1 MAAYE
6 PTMSY
11 RLIYI
16 FTIHD
21 AQHEGYWK
29 IGKTS
34 FDSVNSYK
42 QLSPNCAELNCAAH
56 DRINQYT
63 KTAMVEYDLQ
73 YTELARRTVTF
84 SDGTTDTEL
93 FDDDD
98 VHNVLYNSGF
108 SARKFSNSNQDS
120 EWFEVPLSV
129 AIRAI
134 QAVKE
139 GRTALTAAEKS
150 DGQTSFL
157 PQTAPA
163 VPKKKSITLREEQV
177 DCVNRTLTIFRKQ
190 NSMLWNCK
198 MRFGKTVTAYALIKK
213 AGYQKVI
220 VVTHRPV
227 VEDGWRNDFDLI
239 FGEGD
244 NRAFLK
250 KERFD
255 TDSSV
260 YDAAMDARNDA
271 NLMTHKNS
279 GKAFVYFA
287 SMQDLR
293 GSKRADGKF
302 DKNNAVFDMDWDL
315 VIYDEAHEGT
325 QTERGKKVQ
334 ALLQTEKNGKI
345 PKVLQLSGTPY
356 NILEEYQD
364 CNSYTWDY
372 VMEQRRKREW
382 DTLHPGNHNPYA
394 DLPELRILTFDLGKN
409 LPTAYRYE
417 TMETAFNF
425 TEFFRV
431 WTGDPTR
438 DFRPLPAGARIGDFV
453 HEADVRSFL
462 NLISSDDPESN
473 YPYSTPEYREMF
485 RHTLWMVP
493 GVKEAQALSKLLRE
507 HPVFGTYRVANV
519 AGEGDA
525 ELPYD
530 NALTLVKQ
538 VIKKN
543 RYTIT
548 ISCGKLTTGVTV
560 PEWTAV
566 MMLTGSAST
575 AASGYMQTIF
585 RVQSAGVLDGKQKER
600 CYVFDFA
607 PDRALNV
614 ISEVNRI
621 TKRGRT
627 NEEQNRIALGE
638 FLNFCPV
645 IAVDGTRMV
654 EYNVPKMMRQIKRL
668 TVDKAIKSGFDDESV
683 YKQDT
688 GIAMDEDD
696 VQLFHTLSDKL
707 SEQKAAK
714 KETKVSINNQG
725 LTKEEYDK
733 ANKISNKPKRERTK
747 EDDDLLKKLQEQK
760 KEREK
765 VIRLLRN
772 VSIRLPLLIYGA
784 KVDLTESIK
793 MADFITLVDDESWQE
808 FMPKTVD
815 KPLFRKLLKY
825 YDEDVVIGAGLRIR
839 RMAKAADELPP
850 TKRAQRIA
858 EIFSHFRNPDKETVL
873 TPWRVVNLHLSNMVG
888 GYCFLNEKFDAQD
901 VLDEP
906 RLVDQGDV
914 TEDIFLNP
922 DARILEMNS
931 KSGLYPLY
939 MAYSLYAMKLSGEED
954 KLPLEQT
961 QALWR
966 EIVEQQIFVLCKTKM
981 ARSITR
987 RTLVG
992 YQDEWTVNTTYIPHL
1007 LERMEK
1013 DPQRLAKKLQR
1024 TDTWGKEGEP
1034 MKFDAIVGNP
1044 PYQEMDGGGK
1054 GYSAKPVYN
1063 YFVDEAK
1070 AVEPHY
1076 ISMITP
1082 SRWFSGGKGLDS
1094 FRAEMLQDKHLRK
1107 IVDYADN
1114 EALFS
1119 NVSIVGG
1126 VNYFLWDSSYNGDC
1140 EVTSIRGENSVTL
1153 NRDLSE
1159 YDIFIRNNNALQL
1172 IRRMEASTDR
1182 KMDAVVYPRNV
1193 FGISSDLRGQ
1203 DSKDSE
1209 HQLALF
1215 SSQKSNSMAMS
1226 YVSGDEVQ
1234 KQHELIGKY
1243 KVIMGKV
1250 VPRGGEVGVDP
1261 SVGYRVTSTLQ
1272 VLSPG
1277 SVFTDSYLLLA
1288 TFDHREEAIH
1298 FAEYMC
1304 LKFPRFLLH
1313 ETYSSMNIS
1322 KQNFRFVPFLDYSKE
1337 WTDNELF
1344 KRYGCSDEEI
1354 SMIESI
1360 IRPMEYVFHE

>member
-16 FTIHD
+16 FAIHD
-21 AQHEGYWK
+21 KDHEGYLK
-29 IGKTS
+29 IGDTT
-34 FDSVNSYK
+34 FDSTKSYK
-42 QLSPNCAELNCAAH
+42 QLPPNCEELNQAAR
-56 DRINQYT
+56 DRIDDYT
-63 KTAMVEYDLQ
+63 KTAMVAYDLQ
-73 YTELARRTVTF
+73 YTELARKVVTF
-84 SDGTTDTEL
+84 SDGEVETSL
-93 FDDDD
+93 FRDKR
-98 VHNVLYNSGF
+98 VHDVLYRSGYTSKNFWF
-108 SARKFSNSNQDS
+108 SDRTS

-150 DGQTSFL
+150 EGQTSFL
-157 PQTAPA
+157 PQTVPA
-163 VPKKKSITLREEQV
+163 APKKRAITLRDEQV

-250 KERFD
+250 KDRFD

-271 NLMTHKNS
+271 NLTAYQNS

-293 GSKRADGKF
+293 GSQRADGKF

-325 QTERGKKVQ
+325 QTQRGQKVQ
-334 ALLQTEKNGKI
+334 SLLEAEKNGKA

-356 NILEEYQD
+356 NLMQKYE
-364 CNSYTWDY
+364 NNVYTWDY
-372 VMEQRRKREW
+372 VMEQKRKREW
-382 DTLHPGNHNPYA
+382 DTLHPGDHNPYA
-394 DLPELRILTFDLGKN
+394 DLPELRILTFDLGKS
-409 LPTAYRYE
+409 LPTSYRYE
-417 TMETAFNF
+417 TLEMAFNF

-431 WTGDPTR
+431 WTGDPAR
-438 DFRPLPAGARIGDFV
+438 DFRPLPAGAQVGDFV

-462 NLISSDDPESN
+462 DLISSENPESN

-493 GVKEAQALSKLLRE
+493 GVKEASALSRLLKD
-507 HPVFGTYRVANV
+507 HPVFGAYKVANV
-519 AGEGDA
+519 AGDGDA
-525 ELPYD
+525 EMPYD

-538 VIKKN
+538 VIKAN

-627 NEEQNRIALGE
+627 NEEQNRAALGE

-645 IAVDGTRMV
+645 IAVDGTQMTAYSVSR
-654 EYNVPKMMRQIKRL
+654 MMRQIKRL
-668 TVDKAIKSGFDDESV
+668 TVDRAIKSGFDDESV

-688 GIAMDEDD
+688 GIVMDEDD

-707 SEQKAAK
+707 SEQKAAQ
-714 KETKVSINNQG
+714 KETKVHINHQG
-725 LTKEEYDK
+725 LTGEEYEK
-733 ANKISNKPKRERTK
+733 ADKISNKPKRERTK

-793 MADFITLVDDESWQE
+793 MADFITLVDEESWQE

-825 YDEDVVIGAGLRIR
+825 YDEDVVSGAGLRIR

-850 TKRAQRIA
+850 TERVKRIA

-888 GYCFLNEKFDAQD
+888 GYCFLNEQFDSQE
-901 VLDEP
+901 VLEEP
-906 RLVDQGDV
+906 RLVDQGQV

-922 DARILEMNS
+922 EARILEMNS

-939 MAYSLYAMKLSGEED
+939 MAYSLYAMRLPGPED

-961 QALWR
+961 QALWQ
-966 EIVEQQIFVLCKTKM
+966 ETVEQQIFVLCKTRM
-981 ARSITR
+981 AESITR

-992 YQDEWTVNTTYIPHL
+992 YQDWTVNTTHIPHL
-1007 LERMEK
+1007 LERMGK
-1013 DPQRLAKKLQR
+1013 DPQRLAKKLEKPE
-1024 TDTWGKEGEP
+1024 TWRKNGEP
-1034 MKFDAIVGNP
+1034 MTFDAIVGNP
-1044 PYQEMDGGGK
+1044 PYQIADGGNNA
-1054 GYSAKPVYN
+1054 SAMPVYQR
-1063 YFVDEAK
+1063 FVELATTI
-1070 AVEPHY
+1070 EPHY
-1076 ISMITP
+1076 ASMIMP
-1082 SRWFSGGKGLDS
+1082 SRWYSGGRGLDD
-1094 FRAEMLQDKHLRK
+1094 FRANIMNDTRMRVLY
-1107 IVDYADN
+1107 DYASSDYC
-1114 EALFS
+1114 FPGVDIS
-1119 NVSIVGG
+1119 GG
-1126 VNYFLWDSSYNGDC
+1126 ICYFLWDKDYDGPCTVTNAESQIAHSVKRYLNEFPILVRSNAAISIIDKVARRKEQTLDTFVSSQKPFGLRTFARPDENGDL
-1140 EVTSIRGENSVTL
+1140 TL
-1153 NRDLSE
+1153 RWNGG
-1159 YDIFIRNNNALQL
+1159 
-1172 IRRMEASTDR
+1172 
-1182 KMDAVVYPRNV
+1182 KGP
-1193 FGISSDLRGQ
+1193 ISSDKVTG
-1203 DSKDSE
+1203 
-1209 HQLALF
+1209 
-1215 SSQKSNSMAMS
+1215 
-1226 YVSGDEVQ
+1226 GT
-1234 KQHELIGKY
+1234 ELIDKW
-1243 KVIMGKV
+1243 KVIVSRVLYEHGGKADKNGQSRILSILEMLGPKEVCSETYIV
-1250 VPRGGEVGVDP
+1250 VNSYDTEAEAAGL
-1261 SVGYRVTSTLQ
+1261 Y
-1272 VLSPG
+1272 
-1277 SVFTDSYLLLA
+1277 SYLKTKFARFLIMQA
-1288 TFDHREEAIH
+1288 TSSIMITRGCFMFVPVQN
-1298 FAEYMC
+1298 FAE
-1304 LKFPRFLLH
+1304 
-1313 ETYSSMNIS
+1313 
-1322 KQNFRFVPFLDYSKE
+1322 E
-1337 WTDNELF
+1337 WTDEKLYKKYELTE
-1344 KRYGCSDEEI
+1344 DEI
-1354 SMIESI
+1354 AFIEST
-1360 IRPMEYVFHE
+1360 IRVME

>member
-16 FTIHD
+16 FAIHD
-21 AQHEGYWK
+21 KDHEGYLK
-29 IGKTS
+29 IGDTT
-34 FDSVNSYK
+34 FDSTKSYK
-42 QLSPNCAELNCAAH
+42 QLPPNCEELNQAAR
-56 DRINQYT
+56 DRIDDYT
-63 KTAMVEYDLQ
+63 KTAMVAYDLQ
-73 YTELARRTVTF
+73 YTELARKVVTF
-84 SDGTTDTEL
+84 SDGEVETSL
-93 FDDDD
+93 FRDKR
-98 VHNVLYNSGF
+98 VHDVLYRSGYTSKNFWF
-108 SARKFSNSNQDS
+108 SDRTS

-150 DGQTSFL
+150 EGQTSFL
-157 PQTAPA
+157 PQTVPA
-163 VPKKKSITLREEQV
+163 APKKRAITLRDEQV

-250 KERFD
+250 KDRFD

-271 NLMTHKNS
+271 NLTAYQNS

-293 GSKRADGKF
+293 GSQRADGKF

-325 QTERGKKVQ
+325 QTQRGQKVQ
-334 ALLQTEKNGKI
+334 SLLEAEKNGKA

-356 NILEEYQD
+356 NLMQKYE
-364 CNSYTWDY
+364 NNVYTWDY
-372 VMEQRRKREW
+372 VMEQKRKREW
-382 DTLHPGNHNPYA
+382 DTLHPGDHNPYA
-394 DLPELRILTFDLGKN
+394 DLPELRILTFDLGKS
-409 LPTAYRYE
+409 LPTSYRYE
-417 TMETAFNF
+417 TLEMAFNF

-431 WTGDPTR
+431 WTGDPAR
-438 DFRPLPAGARIGDFV
+438 DFRPLPAGAQVGDFV

-462 NLISSDDPESN
+462 DLISSENPESN

-493 GVKEAQALSKLLRE
+493 GVKEASALSKLLKE
-507 HPVFGTYRVANV
+507 HPVFGAYKVANV
-519 AGEGDA
+519 AGDGDA
-525 ELPYD
+525 EMPYD

-538 VIKKN
+538 VIKAN
-543 RYTIT
+543 RYTIA

-575 AASGYMQTIF
+575 AAPGYMQTIF

-614 ISEVNRI
+614 LSEVNRV
-621 TKRGRT
+621 TKRGKT
-627 NEEQNRIALGE
+627 NEEEYRKALGE

-645 IAVDGTRMV
+645 IAVDGTQMT
-654 EYNVPKMMRQIKRL
+654 EYSVPKMMRQIKRL

-688 GIAMDEDD
+688 GMVMDEED
-696 VQLFHTLSDKL
+696 VELFHTLSDKL

-714 KETKVSINNQG
+714 KETKIHINNQG
-725 LTKEEYDK
+725 LTNEEYEEASK
-733 ANKISNKPKRERTK
+733 LSNKPKRERSK
-747 EDDDLLKKLQEQK
+747 EDEELLKKLQDQR
-760 KEREK
+760 KERDK

-784 KVDLTESIK
+784 KVDLTEEIH
-793 MADFITLVDDESWQE
+793 MADFIDLVDPESWQE
-808 FMPKTVD
+808 FMPKGVSTA
-815 KPLFRKLLKY
+815 LFRKLLKY
-825 YDEDVVIGAGLRIR
+825 YDEDVVSGAGLRIR

-850 TKRAQRIA
+850 TERVKRIA

-873 TPWRVVNLHLSNMVG
+873 TPWRVVNLHLSSMVG
-888 GYCFLNEKFDAQD
+888 GYCFLNEQFDSQE
-901 VLDEP
+901 VLEEP
-906 RLVDQGDV
+906 RLVDQGQV

-922 DARILEMNS
+922 EARILEMNS

-939 MAYSLYAMKLSGEED
+939 MAYSLYAMKLPGPED

-961 QALWR
+961 QALWQ
-966 EIVEQQIFVLCKTKM
+966 ETVEQQIFVLCKTRM
-981 ARSITR
+981 AESITR

-992 YQDEWTVNTTYIPHL
+992 YQEWTVNTVHIARL
-1007 LERMEK
+1007 LDRMEK

-1024 TDTWGKEGEP
+1024 TDTWGKEGQP

-1063 YFVDEAK
+1063 YFVGEAK
-1070 AVEPHY
+1070 AIEPHY

-1082 SRWFSGGKGLDS
+1082 SRWFSGGKGLDD

-1140 EVTSIRGENSVTL
+1140 EVTSIRGENAVTL

-1172 IRRMEASTDR
+1172 IRRMEASNDR
-1182 KMDAVVYPRNV
+1182 KMDDVVYPRNV

-1203 DSKDSE
+1203 DNKDE
-1209 HQLALF
+1209 KHQLALF

-1226 YVSGDEVQ
+1226 YISGDEVQ

-1288 TFDHREEAIH
+1288 AFDSKAEAIH

-1304 LKFPRFLLH
+1304 LRFPRFLLH

-1337 WTDNELF
+1337 WTDKELF
-1344 KRYGCSDEEI
+1344 KRYGCNEEEI

>member
-16 FTIHD
+16 FAIHD
-21 AQHEGYWK
+21 KDHEGYLK
-29 IGKTS
+29 IGDTT
-34 FDSVNSYK
+34 FDSTKSYK
-42 QLSPNCAELNCAAH
+42 QLPPNCEELNQAAR
-56 DRINQYT
+56 DRIDDYT
-63 KTAMVEYDLQ
+63 KTAMVAYDLQ
-73 YTELARRTVTF
+73 YTELARKVVTF
-84 SDGTTDTEL
+84 SDGEVETSL
-93 FDDDD
+93 FRDKR
-98 VHNVLYNSGF
+98 VHEVLYRSGYTSKNFWF
-108 SARKFSNSNQDS
+108 SDRTS

-150 DGQTSFL
+150 EGQTSFL
-157 PQTAPA
+157 PQTVPA
-163 VPKKKSITLREEQV
+163 APKKRAITLRDEQV

-213 AGYQKVI
+213 ANYQKVI

-250 KERFD
+250 KDRFD

-271 NLMTHKNS
+271 NLTAYQNS

-293 GSKRADGKF
+293 GSQRADGKF

-325 QTERGKKVQ
+325 QTQRGQKVQ
-334 ALLQTEKNGKI
+334 SLLEAEKNGKA

-356 NILEEYQD
+356 NLMQKYE
-364 CNSYTWDY
+364 NNVYTWDY
-372 VMEQRRKREW
+372 VMEQKRKREW
-382 DTLHPGNHNPYA
+382 DTLHPGDHNPYA
-394 DLPELRILTFDLGKN
+394 DLPELRILTFDLGKS
-409 LPTAYRYE
+409 LPTSYRYE
-417 TMETAFNF
+417 TLEMAFNF

-431 WTGDPTR
+431 WTGDPAR
-438 DFRPLPAGARIGDFV
+438 DFRPLPAGAQVGDFV

-462 NLISSDDPESN
+462 DLISSENPESN

-493 GVKEAQALSKLLRE
+493 GVKEASALSKLLKE
-507 HPVFGTYRVANV
+507 HPVFGAYKVANV
-519 AGEGDA
+519 AGDGDA
-525 ELPYD
+525 EMPYD

-538 VIKKN
+538 VIKAN

-575 AASGYMQTIF
+575 AAPGYMQTIF

-614 ISEVNRI
+614 LSEVNRV
-621 TKRGRT
+621 TKRGKT
-627 NEEQNRIALGE
+627 NEEEYRKALGE

-645 IAVDGTRMV
+645 IAVDGTQMT
-654 EYNVPKMMRQIKRL
+654 EYSVPKMMRQIKRL

-688 GIAMDEDD
+688 GMVMDEED

-714 KETKVSINNQG
+714 KETKVHINHQG
-725 LTKEEYDK
+725 LTGEEYEK
-733 ANKISNKPKRERTK
+733 ADKISNKPKRERTK

-793 MADFITLVDDESWQE
+793 MADFITLVDEESWQE

-825 YDEDVVIGAGLRIR
+825 YDEDVVSGAGLRIR

-850 TKRAQRIA
+850 TERVKRIA

-888 GYCFLNEKFDAQD
+888 GYCFLNEQFDSQE
-901 VLDEP
+901 VLEEP
-906 RLVDQGDV
+906 RLVDQGQV

-922 DARILEMNS
+922 EARILEMNS

-939 MAYSLYAMKLSGEED
+939 MAYSLYAMKLPGPED

-961 QALWR
+961 QALWQ
-966 EIVEQQIFVLCKTKM
+966 ETVEQQIFVLCKTRM
-981 ARSITR
+981 AESITR

-992 YQDEWTVNTTYIPHL
+992 YQDWMVNTTYIPHL
-1007 LERMEK
+1007 LERMGK
-1013 DPQRLAKKLQR
+1013 DPQRLAKKLEKPE
-1024 TDTWGKEGEP
+1024 TWRKNGEP
-1034 MKFDAIVGNP
+1034 MTFDAIVGNP
-1044 PYQEMDGGGK
+1044 PYQIADGGNNA
-1054 GYSAKPVYN
+1054 SAMPVYQR
-1063 YFVDEAK
+1063 FVELATTI
-1070 AVEPHY
+1070 EPHY
-1076 ISMITP
+1076 ASMIMP
-1082 SRWFSGGKGLDS
+1082 SRWYSGGRGLDD
-1094 FRAEMLQDKHLRK
+1094 FRANIMNDTRMRVLY
-1107 IVDYADN
+1107 DYASSDYC
-1114 EALFS
+1114 FPGVDIS
-1119 NVSIVGG
+1119 GG
-1126 VNYFLWDSSYNGDC
+1126 ICYFLWDKDYDGPCTVTNAESQIAHSVKRYLNEFPILVRSNAAISIIDKVARRKEQTLDTFVSSQKPFGLRTFARPDENGDL
-1140 EVTSIRGENSVTL
+1140 TL
-1153 NRDLSE
+1153 RWNGG
-1159 YDIFIRNNNALQL
+1159 
-1172 IRRMEASTDR
+1172 
-1182 KMDAVVYPRNV
+1182 KGP
-1193 FGISSDLRGQ
+1193 ISSDKVTG
-1203 DSKDSE
+1203 
-1209 HQLALF
+1209 
-1215 SSQKSNSMAMS
+1215 
-1226 YVSGDEVQ
+1226 GT
-1234 KQHELIGKY
+1234 ELIDKW
-1243 KVIMGKV
+1243 KVIVSRVLYEHGGKADKNGQSRILSILEMLGPKEVCSETYIV
-1250 VPRGGEVGVDP
+1250 VNSYDTEAEAAGL
-1261 SVGYRVTSTLQ
+1261 Y
-1272 VLSPG
+1272 
-1277 SVFTDSYLLLA
+1277 SYLK
-1288 TFDHREEAIH
+1288 TK
-1298 FAEYMC
+1298 FA
-1304 LKFPRFLLH
+1304 RFLIMQA
-1313 ETYSSMNIS
+1313 TSSIMITRGCFMFVPV
-1322 KQNFRFVPFLDYSKE
+1322 QNFTEE
-1337 WTDNELF
+1337 WTDEKLYKKYELTE
-1344 KRYGCSDEEI
+1344 DEI
-1354 SMIESI
+1354 AFIEST
-1360 IRPMEYVFHE
+1360 IRVME

>member
-16 FTIHD
+16 FAIHD
-21 AQHEGYWK
+21 KDHEGYLK
-29 IGKTS
+29 IGDTT
-34 FDSVNSYK
+34 FDSTKSYK
-42 QLSPNCAELNCAAH
+42 QLPPNCEELNQAAR
-56 DRINQYT
+56 DRIDDYT
-63 KTAMVEYDLQ
+63 KTAMVVYDLQ
-73 YTELARRTVTF
+73 YTELARKVVTF
-84 SDGTTDTEL
+84 SDGEVETSL
-93 FDDDD
+93 FRDKR
-98 VHNVLYNSGF
+98 VHEVLYRSGYTSKNFWF
-108 SARKFSNSNQDS
+108 SDRTS

-150 DGQTSFL
+150 EGQISFL
-157 PQTAPA
+157 PQTVPA
-163 VPKKKSITLREEQV
+163 APKKRAITLRDEQM

-198 MRFGKTVTAYALIKK
+198 MRFGKTVTAYALVKK
-213 AGYQKVI
+213 ANYQKVI

-250 KERFD
+250 KDRFD

-271 NLMTHKNS
+271 NLTAYQNS

-293 GSKRADGKF
+293 GSQRADGKF

-325 QTERGKKVQ
+325 QTQRGQKVQ
-334 ALLQTEKNGKI
+334 SLLEAEKNGKA

-356 NILEEYQD
+356 NLMQKYE
-364 CNSYTWDY
+364 NNVYTWDY
-372 VMEQRRKREW
+372 VMEQKRKREW
-382 DTLHPGNHNPYA
+382 DTLHPGDHNPYA
-394 DLPELRILTFDLGKN
+394 DLPELRILTFDLGKS
-409 LPTAYRYE
+409 LPTSYRYE
-417 TMETAFNF
+417 TLEMAFNF

-431 WTGDPTR
+431 WTGDPAR
-438 DFRPLPAGARIGDFV
+438 DFRPLPAGAQVGDFV

-462 NLISSDDPESN
+462 NLISSENPESN

-493 GVKEAQALSKLLRE
+493 GVKEASALSRLLKD
-507 HPVFGTYRVANV
+507 HPVFGAYKVANV
-519 AGEGDA
+519 AGDGDA
-525 ELPYD
+525 EMPYD

-538 VIKKN
+538 VIKAN

-627 NEEQNRIALGE
+627 NEEQNRAALGE

-645 IAVDGTRMV
+645 IAVDGTQMTAYSV
-654 EYNVPKMMRQIKRL
+654 SKMMRQIKRL
-668 TVDKAIKSGFDDESV
+668 TVDRAIKSGFDDESV

-688 GIAMDEDD
+688 GIVMDEDD

-714 KETKVSINNQG
+714 KETKVHINHQG
-725 LTKEEYDK
+725 LTGEEYEK
-733 ANKISNKPKRERTK
+733 ADKISNKPKRERTK

-793 MADFITLVDDESWQE
+793 MADFITLVDEESWQE

-825 YDEDVVIGAGLRIR
+825 YDEDVVSGAGLRIR

-850 TKRAQRIA
+850 TERVKRIA

-888 GYCFLNEKFDAQD
+888 GYCFLNEQFDSQE
-901 VLDEP
+901 VLEEP
-906 RLVDQGDV
+906 RLVDQGQV

-922 DARILEMNS
+922 EARILEMNS

-939 MAYSLYAMKLSGEED
+939 MAYSLYAMKLPGPED

-961 QALWR
+961 QALWQ
-966 EIVEQQIFVLCKTKM
+966 ETVEQQIFVLCKTRM
-981 ARSITR
+981 AESITR

-992 YQDEWTVNTTYIPHL
+992 YQDWTVNTTYIPHL
-1007 LERMEK
+1007 LERMEN
-1013 DPQRLAKKLQR
+1013 DPQRLAKKLEKPE
-1024 TDTWGKEGEP
+1024 TWRKNGEP
-1034 MKFDAIVGNP
+1034 MTFDAIVGNP
-1044 PYQEMDGGGK
+1044 PYQIADGGNNA
-1054 GYSAKPVYN
+1054 SAMPVYQR
-1063 YFVDEAK
+1063 FVELATTI
-1070 AVEPHY
+1070 EPHY
-1076 ISMITP
+1076 ASMIMP
-1082 SRWFSGGKGLDS
+1082 SRWYSGGRGLDD
-1094 FRAEMLQDKHLRK
+1094 FRANIMNDTRMRVLY
-1107 IVDYADN
+1107 DYASSDYC
-1114 EALFS
+1114 FPGVDIS
-1119 NVSIVGG
+1119 GG
-1126 VNYFLWDSSYNGDC
+1126 ICYFLWDKDYDGPCTVTNAESQIAHSVKRYLNEFPILVRSNAAISIIDKVARRKEQTLDTFVSSQKPFGLRTFARPDENGDL
-1140 EVTSIRGENSVTL
+1140 TL
-1153 NRDLSE
+1153 RWNGG
-1159 YDIFIRNNNALQL
+1159 
-1172 IRRMEASTDR
+1172 
-1182 KMDAVVYPRNV
+1182 KGP
-1193 FGISSDLRGQ
+1193 ISSDKVTG
-1203 DSKDSE
+1203 
-1209 HQLALF
+1209 
-1215 SSQKSNSMAMS
+1215 
-1226 YVSGDEVQ
+1226 GT
-1234 KQHELIGKY
+1234 ELIDKW
-1243 KVIMGKV
+1243 KVIVSRVLYEHGGKADKNGQSRILSILEMLGPKEVCSETYIV
-1250 VPRGGEVGVDP
+1250 VNSYDTEAEAAGL
-1261 SVGYRVTSTLQ
+1261 Y
-1272 VLSPG
+1272 
-1277 SVFTDSYLLLA
+1277 SYLKTKFARFLIMQA
-1288 TFDHREEAIH
+1288 TSSIMITRGCFMFVPVQN
-1298 FAEYMC
+1298 FAE
-1304 LKFPRFLLH
+1304 
-1313 ETYSSMNIS
+1313 
-1322 KQNFRFVPFLDYSKE
+1322 E
-1337 WTDNELF
+1337 WTDEKLYKKYELTE
-1344 KRYGCSDEEI
+1344 DEIAFVEGT
-1354 SMIESI
+1354 
-1360 IRPMEYVFHE
+1360 IRVME

>member
-16 FTIHD
+16 FAIHD
-21 AQHEGYWK
+21 KDHEGYLK
-29 IGKTS
+29 IGDTT
-34 FDSVNSYK
+34 FDSTKSYK
-42 QLSPNCAELNCAAH
+42 QLPPNCEELNQAAR
-56 DRINQYT
+56 DRIDDYT
-63 KTAMVEYDLQ
+63 KTAMVAYDLQ
-73 YTELARRTVTF
+73 YTELARKVVTF
-84 SDGTTDTEL
+84 SDGEVETSL
-93 FDDDD
+93 FRDKR
-98 VHNVLYNSGF
+98 VHDVLYRSGYTSKNFWF
-108 SARKFSNSNQDS
+108 SDRTS

-129 AIRAI
+129 VIRAI

-150 DGQTSFL
+150 EGQISFL
-157 PQTAPA
+157 PQTVPA
-163 VPKKKSITLREEQV
+163 APKKRAITLRDEQM
-177 DCVNRTLTIFRKQ
+177 DCVNQTLRVFRKE

-239 FGEGD
+239 FGERD

-250 KERFD
+250 KDRFD

-271 NLMTHKNS
+271 NLTAYQNS

-293 GSKRADGKF
+293 GSQRADGKF

-325 QTERGKKVQ
+325 QTQRGQKVQ
-334 ALLQTEKNGKI
+334 SLLEAEKNGKA

-356 NILEEYQD
+356 NLMQKYE
-364 CNSYTWDY
+364 NNVYTWDY
-372 VMEQRRKREW
+372 VMEQKRKREW
-382 DTLHPGNHNPYA
+382 DTLHPGDHNPYA
-394 DLPELRILTFDLGKN
+394 DLPELRILTFDLGKS
-409 LPTAYRYE
+409 LPTSYRYE
-417 TMETAFNF
+417 TLEMAFNF

-431 WTGDPTR
+431 WTGDPAR
-438 DFRPLPAGARIGDFV
+438 DFRPLPSGAQVGDFV
-453 HEADVRSFL
+453 HEADVHSFL
-462 NLISSDDPESN
+462 DLISSENSESN

-493 GVKEAQALSKLLRE
+493 GVKEASALSRLLKD
-507 HPVFGTYRVANV
+507 HPVFGAYKVANV
-519 AGEGDA
+519 AGDGDA
-525 ELPYD
+525 EMPYD

-538 VIKKN
+538 VIKAN

-627 NEEQNRIALGE
+627 NEEQNRAALGE

-645 IAVDGTRMV
+645 IAVDGTQMTAYSVSR
-654 EYNVPKMMRQIKRL
+654 MMRQIKRL
-668 TVDKAIKSGFDDESV
+668 TVDRAIKSGFDDESV

-688 GIAMDEDD
+688 GIVMDEDD

-714 KETKVSINNQG
+714 KETKVHINHQG
-725 LTKEEYDK
+725 LTGEEYEKSD
-733 ANKISNKPKRERTK
+733 KISNKPKRERTK

-793 MADFITLVDDESWQE
+793 MADFITLVDEESWQE

-825 YDEDVVIGAGLRIR
+825 YDEDVVSGAGLRIR

-850 TKRAQRIA
+850 TERVKRIA

-888 GYCFLNEKFDAQD
+888 GYCFLNEQFDSQE
-901 VLDEP
+901 VLEEP
-906 RLVDQGDV
+906 RLVDQGQV

-922 DARILEMNS
+922 EARILEMNS

-939 MAYSLYAMKLSGEED
+939 MAYSLYAMKLPGPED

-961 QALWR
+961 QALWQ
-966 EIVEQQIFVLCKTKM
+966 ETVEQQIFVLCKTRM
-981 ARSITR
+981 AESITR

-992 YQDEWTVNTTYIPHL
+992 YQDWTVNTTYIPHL
-1007 LERMEK
+1007 LERMEN
-1013 DPQRLAKKLQR
+1013 DPQRLAKKLEKPE
-1024 TDTWGKEGEP
+1024 TWRKNGEP
-1034 MKFDAIVGNP
+1034 MTFDAIVGNP
-1044 PYQEMDGGGK
+1044 PYQIADGGNNA
-1054 GYSAKPVYN
+1054 SAMPVYQR
-1063 YFVDEAK
+1063 FVELATTI
-1070 AVEPHY
+1070 EPHY
-1076 ISMITP
+1076 ASMIMP
-1082 SRWFSGGKGLDS
+1082 SRWYSGGRGLDD
-1094 FRAEMLQDKHLRK
+1094 FRANIMNDTRMRVLY
-1107 IVDYADN
+1107 DYASSDYC
-1114 EALFS
+1114 FPGVDIS
-1119 NVSIVGG
+1119 GG
-1126 VNYFLWDSSYNGDC
+1126 ICYFLWDKDYDGPCTVTNAESQIAHSVKRYLNEFPILVRSNAAISIIDKVARRKEQTLDTFVSSQKPFGLRTFARPDENGDL
-1140 EVTSIRGENSVTL
+1140 TL
-1153 NRDLSE
+1153 RWNGG
-1159 YDIFIRNNNALQL
+1159 
-1172 IRRMEASTDR
+1172 
-1182 KMDAVVYPRNV
+1182 KGP
-1193 FGISSDLRGQ
+1193 ISSDKVTG
-1203 DSKDSE
+1203 
-1209 HQLALF
+1209 
-1215 SSQKSNSMAMS
+1215 
-1226 YVSGDEVQ
+1226 GT
-1234 KQHELIGKY
+1234 ELIDKW
-1243 KVIMGKV
+1243 KVIVSRVLYEHGGKADKNGQSRILSILEMLGPKEVCSETYIV
-1250 VPRGGEVGVDP
+1250 VNSYDTEAEAAGL
-1261 SVGYRVTSTLQ
+1261 Y
-1272 VLSPG
+1272 
-1277 SVFTDSYLLLA
+1277 SYLK
-1288 TFDHREEAIH
+1288 TK
-1298 FAEYMC
+1298 FA
-1304 LKFPRFLLH
+1304 RFLIMQA
-1313 ETYSSMNIS
+1313 TSSIMITRGCFMFVPV
-1322 KQNFRFVPFLDYSKE
+1322 QNFTEE
-1337 WTDNELF
+1337 WTDEKLYKKYELTE
-1344 KRYGCSDEEI
+1344 DEI
-1354 SMIESI
+1354 AFIEST
-1360 IRPMEYVFHE
+1360 IRVME

>member
-1 MAAYE
+1 MAAYK

-29 IGKTS
+29 IGKTN

-42 QLSPNCAELNCAAH
+42 QLPPNCAELNCAAR
-56 DRINQYT
+56 DRIDQYT

-84 SDGTTDTEL
+84 PDGTTDTEL

-150 DGQTSFL
+150 EGQISFL
-157 PQTAPA
+157 PQTVPA
-163 VPKKKSITLREEQV
+163 APKKRAITLRDEQM
-177 DCVNRTLTIFRKQ
+177 DCVNQTLRVFRKE

-250 KERFD
+250 KDRFD

-271 NLMTHKNS
+271 NLTAYQNS

-293 GSKRADGKF
+293 GSQRADGKF

-325 QTERGKKVQ
+325 QTQRGQKVQ
-334 ALLQTEKNGKI
+334 SLLEAEKNGKA

-356 NILEEYQD
+356 NLMQKYE
-364 CNSYTWDY
+364 NNVYTWDY
-372 VMEQRRKREW
+372 VMEQKRKREW
-382 DTLHPGNHNPYA
+382 DTLHPGDHNPYA
-394 DLPELRILTFDLGKN
+394 DLPELRILTFDLGKS
-409 LPTAYRYE
+409 LPTSYRYE
-417 TMETAFNF
+417 TLEMAFNF

-431 WTGDPTR
+431 WTGDPAR
-438 DFRPLPAGARIGDFV
+438 DFRPLPAGAQVGDFV

-462 NLISSDDPESN
+462 DLISSENPESN

-493 GVKEAQALSKLLRE
+493 GVKEASALSRLLKD
-507 HPVFGTYRVANV
+507 HPVFGAYKIANV
-519 AGEGDA
+519 AGDGDA
-525 ELPYD
+525 EMPYD
-530 NALTLVKQ
+530 NALTLVKR
-538 VIKKN
+538 VIKAN

-575 AASGYMQTIF
+575 AASGCMQTIF

-600 CYVFDFA
+600 CHVFDFA

-627 NEEQNRIALGE
+627 NEEQNRAALGE

-645 IAVDGTRMV
+645 IAMDGTQMTAYSVSR
-654 EYNVPKMMRQIKRL
+654 MMRQIKRL
-668 TVDKAIKSGFDDESV
+668 AVDRAIKSGFDDESV

-688 GIAMDEDD
+688 GIVMDEED
-696 VQLFHTLSDKL
+696 VELFHTLSDKL

-714 KETKVSINNQG
+714 KETKVHINHQG
-725 LTKEEYDK
+725 LTGEEYEK
-733 ANKISNKPKRERTK
+733 ADKISNKPKRERTK

-793 MADFITLVDDESWQE
+793 MADFITLVDEESWQE

-825 YDEDVVIGAGLRIR
+825 YDEDVVSGAGLRIR

-850 TKRAQRIA
+850 TERVKRIA
-858 EIFSHFRNPDKETVL
+858 EIFSHPDKETVL

-888 GYCFLNEKFDAQD
+888 GYCFLNEQFDSQE
-901 VLDEP
+901 VLEEP
-906 RLVDQGDV
+906 RLVDQGQV

-922 DARILEMNS
+922 EARILEMNS

-939 MAYSLYAMKLSGEED
+939 MAYSLYAMKLPGPED

-961 QALWR
+961 QALWQ
-966 EIVEQQIFVLCKTKM
+966 ETVEQQIFVLCKTRM
-981 ARSITR
+981 AESITR

-992 YQDEWTVNTTYIPHL
+992 YQDWTVNTTYIPHL
-1007 LERMEK
+1007 LERMEN

-1024 TDTWGKEGEP
+1024 TDTWGKEGQP

-1063 YFVDEAK
+1063 YFVGEAK
-1070 AVEPHY
+1070 AIEPHY

-1082 SRWFSGGKGLDS
+1082 SRWFSGGKGLDD

-1140 EVTSIRGENSVTL
+1140 EVTSIRGENAVTL

-1172 IRRMEASTDR
+1172 IRRMEASNDR
-1182 KMDAVVYPRNV
+1182 KMDDVVYPRNV

-1203 DSKDSE
+1203 DNKDE
-1209 HQLALF
+1209 KHQLALF

-1226 YVSGDEVQ
+1226 YISGDEVQ

-1288 TFDHREEAIH
+1288 AFDSKAEAIH

-1304 LKFPRFLLH
+1304 LRFPRFLLH

-1337 WTDNELF
+1337 WTDKELF
-1344 KRYGCSDEEI
+1344 KRYGCNEEEI

>member
-1 MAAYE
+1 MAAYK

-29 IGKTS
+29 IGKTN

-42 QLSPNCAELNCAAH
+42 QLPPNCAELNCAAR
-56 DRINQYT
+56 DRIDQYT

-84 SDGTTDTEL
+84 PDGTTDTEL

-150 DGQTSFL
+150 EGQISFL
-157 PQTAPA
+157 PQA
-163 VPKKKSITLREEQV
+163 VPAAPKKRAITLRDEQM
-177 DCVNRTLTIFRKQ
+177 DCVNQTLRVFRKE

-250 KERFD
+250 KDRFD

-271 NLMTHKNS
+271 NLTAYQNS

-293 GSKRADGKF
+293 GSQRADGKF

-325 QTERGKKVQ
+325 QTQQGQKVQ
-334 ALLQTEKNGKI
+334 SLLEAEKNGKA

-356 NILEEYQD
+356 NLMQKYE
-364 CNSYTWDY
+364 NNVYTWDY
-372 VMEQRRKREW
+372 VMEQKRKREW
-382 DTLHPGNHNPYA
+382 DTLHPGDHNPYA
-394 DLPELRILTFDLGKN
+394 DLPELRILTFDLGKS
-409 LPTAYRYE
+409 LPTSYRYE
-417 TMETAFNF
+417 TLEMAFNF

-431 WTGDPTR
+431 WTGYPAR
-438 DFRPLPAGARIGDFV
+438 DFHPLPAGAQVGDFV

-462 NLISSDDPESN
+462 DLISSENPESN

-493 GVKEAQALSKLLRE
+493 GVKEASALSRMLKD
-507 HPVFGTYRVANV
+507 HPVFGAYKVANV
-519 AGEGDA
+519 AGDGDA
-525 ELPYD
+525 EMPYD

-538 VIKKN
+538 VIKAN

-627 NEEQNRIALGE
+627 NEEQNRAALGE

-645 IAVDGTRMV
+645 IAVDGTQMTAYSVSR
-654 EYNVPKMMRQIKRL
+654 MMRQIKRL
-668 TVDKAIKSGFDDESV
+668 TVDRAIKSGFDDESV

-688 GIAMDEDD
+688 GIVMDEDD

-714 KETKVSINNQG
+714 KETKVHINHQG
-725 LTKEEYDK
+725 LTGEEYEK
-733 ANKISNKPKRERTK
+733 ADKISNKPKRERTK

-793 MADFITLVDDESWQE
+793 MADFITLVDEESWQE

-825 YDEDVVIGAGLRIR
+825 YDEDVVSGAGLRIR

-850 TKRAQRIA
+850 TERVKRIA

-888 GYCFLNEKFDAQD
+888 GYCFLNEQFDSQE
-901 VLDEP
+901 VLEEP
-906 RLVDQGDV
+906 RLVDQGQV

-922 DARILEMNS
+922 EARILEMNS

-939 MAYSLYAMKLSGEED
+939 MAYSLYAMKLPGPED
-954 KLPLEQT
+954 KLPLEQ
-961 QALWR
+961 
-966 EIVEQQIFVLCKTKM
+966 
-981 ARSITR
+981 
-987 RTLVG
+987 
-992 YQDEWTVNTTYIPHL
+992 
-1007 LERMEK
+1007 
-1013 DPQRLAKKLQR
+1013 
-1024 TDTWGKEGEP
+1024 
-1034 MKFDAIVGNP
+1034 
-1044 PYQEMDGGGK
+1044 
-1054 GYSAKPVYN
+1054 
-1063 YFVDEAK
+1063 
-1070 AVEPHY
+1070 PHY
-1076 ISMITP
+1076 ISMIMP
-1082 SRWFSGGKGLDS
+1082 ARWYAGGIGLND
-1094 FRAEMLQDKHLRK
+1094 FRNEMLNDPHLIRLTDFVNSK
-1107 IVDYADN
+1107 DCFSTVDIA
-1114 EALFS
+1114 
-1119 NVSIVGG
+1119 GG
-1126 VNYFLWDSSYNGDC
+1126 ICYFLWDRDKEEVC
-1140 EVTSIRGENSVTL
+1140 EVTNVSGLERHTMRRNLNEFGE
-1153 NRDLSE
+1153 
-1159 YDIFIRNNNALQL
+1159 IFIRSNESLSIIHKVL
-1172 IRRMEASTDR
+1172 SRSEHFLTDR
-1182 KMDAVVYPRNV
+1182 VQPIDA
-1193 FGISSDLRGQ
+1193 FGFPSAARGEKEPFDGCISLIHSQGTGYIKRSDV
-1203 DSKDSE
+1203 KKN
-1209 HQLALF
+1209 A
-1215 SSQKSNSMAMS
+1215 
-1226 YVSGDEVQ
+1226 
-1234 KQHELIGKY
+1234 ELIDKY
-1243 KVIMGKV
+1243 KATISIL
-1250 VPRGGEVGVDP
+1250 VPCNGEVGIDP
-1261 SVGYRVTSTLQ
+1261 SKGYKAITTPRIEV
-1272 VLSPG
+1272 PG
-1277 SVFTDSYLLLA
+1277 EVNTFSYLVLGA
-1288 TFDHREEAIH
+1288 FDTEAEIKN
-1298 FAEYMC
+1298 YKQYLMC
-1304 LKFPRFLLH
+1304 KFTRFMLRL
-1313 ETYSSMNIS
+1313 TYSSMHIARA
-1322 KQNFRFVPFLDYSKE
+1322 NFVFVPDQDFTEE
-1337 WTDNELF
+1337 WTDEKLYKKYELTE
-1344 KRYGCSDEEI
+1344 DEI
-1354 SMIESI
+1354 AFIEST
-1360 IRPMEYVFHE
+1360 IRVME

>member
-1 MAAYE
+1 M
-6 PTMSY
+6 
-11 RLIYI
+11 
-16 FTIHD
+16 
-21 AQHEGYWK
+21 
-29 IGKTS
+29 
-34 FDSVNSYK
+34 
-42 QLSPNCAELNCAAH
+42 
-56 DRINQYT
+56 
-63 KTAMVEYDLQ
+63 
-73 YTELARRTVTF
+73 
-84 SDGTTDTEL
+84 
-93 FDDDD
+93 
-98 VHNVLYNSGF
+98 
-108 SARKFSNSNQDS
+108 
-120 EWFEVPLSV
+120 
-129 AIRAI
+129 
-134 QAVKE
+134 
-139 GRTALTAAEKS
+139 
-150 DGQTSFL
+150 
-157 PQTAPA
+157 
-163 VPKKKSITLREEQV
+163 
-177 DCVNRTLTIFRKQ
+177 
-190 NSMLWNCK
+190 
-198 MRFGKTVTAYALIKK
+198 
-213 AGYQKVI
+213 
-220 VVTHRPV
+220 
-227 VEDGWRNDFDLI
+227 
-239 FGEGD
+239 
-244 NRAFLK
+244 
-250 KERFD
+250 
-255 TDSSV
+255 
-260 YDAAMDARNDA
+260 
-271 NLMTHKNS
+271 
-279 GKAFVYFA
+279 
-287 SMQDLR
+287 
-293 GSKRADGKF
+293 
-302 DKNNAVFDMDWDL
+302 
-315 VIYDEAHEGT
+315 
-325 QTERGKKVQ
+325 
-334 ALLQTEKNGKI
+334 
-345 PKVLQLSGTPY
+345 
-356 NILEEYQD
+356 
-364 CNSYTWDY
+364 
-372 VMEQRRKREW
+372 
-382 DTLHPGNHNPYA
+382 
-394 DLPELRILTFDLGKN
+394 
-409 LPTAYRYE
+409 
-417 TMETAFNF
+417 
-425 TEFFRV
+425 
-431 WTGDPTR
+431 
-438 DFRPLPAGARIGDFV
+438 
-453 HEADVRSFL
+453 RSFL
-462 NLISSDDPESN
+462 DLISSENPESN

-493 GVKEAQALSKLLRE
+493 GVKEASALSRLLKD
-507 HPVFGTYRVANV
+507 HPVFGAYKIANV
-519 AGEGDA
+519 AGDGDA
-525 ELPYD
+525 EMPYD

-538 VIKKN
+538 VIKAN

-627 NEEQNRIALGE
+627 NEEQNRAALGE

-645 IAVDGTRMV
+645 IAVDGTQMTAYSVSR
-654 EYNVPKMMRQIKRL
+654 MMRQIKRL
-668 TVDKAIKSGFDDESV
+668 TVDRAIKSGFDDESV

-688 GIAMDEDD
+688 GIVMDEDD

-714 KETKVSINNQG
+714 KETKVHINNQG
-725 LTKEEYDK
+725 LTGEEYEK
-733 ANKISNKPKRERTK
+733 ADKISNKPKRERTK
-747 EDDDLLKKLQEQK
+747 ENDDLLKKLQEQK

-793 MADFITLVDDESWQE
+793 MADFITLVDEESWQE

-825 YDEDVVIGAGLRIR
+825 YDEDVVSGAGLRIR

-850 TKRAQRIA
+850 TERVKRIA

-888 GYCFLNEKFDAQD
+888 GYCFLNEQFDSQE
-901 VLDEP
+901 VLEEP
-906 RLVDQGDV
+906 RLVDQGQV

-922 DARILEMNS
+922 EARILEMNS

-939 MAYSLYAMKLSGEED
+939 MAYSLYAMKLPGPED

-961 QALWR
+961 QALWQ
-966 EIVEQQIFVLCKTKM
+966 EIVEQQIFVLCKTRM
-981 ARSITR
+981 AESITR

-992 YQDEWTVNTTYIPHL
+992 YQDWTVNTTYIPHL
-1007 LERMEK
+1007 LERMEN

-1024 TDTWGKEGEP
+1024 TDTWGKEGQP

-1063 YFVDEAK
+1063 YFVGEAK
-1070 AVEPHY
+1070 AIEPHY

-1082 SRWFSGGKGLDS
+1082 SRWFSGGKGLDD

-1140 EVTSIRGENSVTL
+1140 EVTSIRGENAVTL

-1172 IRRMEASTDR
+1172 IRRMEASGDR
-1182 KMDAVVYPRNV
+1182 KMDDVVYPRNV

-1203 DSKDSE
+1203 DNKDE
-1209 HQLALF
+1209 KHQLALF

-1226 YVSGDEVQ
+1226 YISGDEVQ

-1288 TFDHREEAIH
+1288 AFDSKAEAIH

-1337 WTDNELF
+1337 WTDKELF
-1344 KRYGCSDEEI
+1344 KRYGCNEEEI

>member
-1 MAAYE
+1 
-6 PTMSY
+6 
-11 RLIYI
+11 
-16 FTIHD
+16 
-21 AQHEGYWK
+21 
-29 IGKTS
+29 
-34 FDSVNSYK
+34 
-42 QLSPNCAELNCAAH
+42 
-56 DRINQYT
+56 
-63 KTAMVEYDLQ
+63 
-73 YTELARRTVTF
+73 
-84 SDGTTDTEL
+84 
-93 FDDDD
+93 
-98 VHNVLYNSGF
+98 
-108 SARKFSNSNQDS
+108 
-120 EWFEVPLSV
+120 
-129 AIRAI
+129 
-134 QAVKE
+134 
-139 GRTALTAAEKS
+139 
-150 DGQTSFL
+150 
-157 PQTAPA
+157 
-163 VPKKKSITLREEQV
+163 
-177 DCVNRTLTIFRKQ
+177 
-190 NSMLWNCK
+190 
-198 MRFGKTVTAYALIKK
+198 
-213 AGYQKVI
+213 
-220 VVTHRPV
+220 
-227 VEDGWRNDFDLI
+227 
-239 FGEGD
+239 
-244 NRAFLK
+244 
-250 KERFD
+250 
-255 TDSSV
+255 
-260 YDAAMDARNDA
+260 
-271 NLMTHKNS
+271 
-279 GKAFVYFA
+279 
-287 SMQDLR
+287 
-293 GSKRADGKF
+293 
-302 DKNNAVFDMDWDL
+302 
-315 VIYDEAHEGT
+315 
-325 QTERGKKVQ
+325 
-334 ALLQTEKNGKI
+334 
-345 PKVLQLSGTPY
+345 
-356 NILEEYQD
+356 
-364 CNSYTWDY
+364 
-372 VMEQRRKREW
+372 
-382 DTLHPGNHNPYA
+382 
-394 DLPELRILTFDLGKN
+394 
-409 LPTAYRYE
+409 
-417 TMETAFNF
+417 
-425 TEFFRV
+425 
-431 WTGDPTR
+431 
-438 DFRPLPAGARIGDFV
+438 
-453 HEADVRSFL
+453 
-462 NLISSDDPESN
+462 
-473 YPYSTPEYREMF
+473 MF

-493 GVKEAQALSKLLRE
+493 GVKEASALSKLLKE
-507 HPVFGTYRVANV
+507 HPVFGAYKVANV
-519 AGEGDA
+519 AGDGDA
-525 ELPYD
+525 EMPYD

-538 VIKKN
+538 VIKAN

-627 NEEQNRIALGE
+627 NEEQNRVALGE

-645 IAVDGTRMV
+645 IAVDGTQMT
-654 EYNVPKMMRQIKRL
+654 EYSVPKMMRQIKRL

-688 GIAMDEDD
+688 GIVMDEED
-696 VQLFHTLSDKL
+696 VELFHTLSDKL

-714 KETKVSINNQG
+714 KETKVHINNQG
-725 LTKEEYDK
+725 LTGEEYEK
-733 ANKISNKPKRERTK
+733 AEKLSNKPKRERTK
-747 EDDDLLKKLQEQK
+747 EDDDLLKKLQDQR

-793 MADFITLVDDESWQE
+793 MADFITLVDEESWQE

-825 YDEDVVIGAGLRIR
+825 YDEDVVSGAGLRIR

-850 TKRAQRIA
+850 TERVKRIA

-873 TPWRVVNLHLSNMVG
+873 TPWRVVNLHLSSMVG
-888 GYCFLNEKFDAQD
+888 GYCFLNEQFDSQE
-901 VLDEP
+901 VLEEP
-906 RLVDQGDV
+906 RLVDQGQV

-922 DARILEMNS
+922 EARILEMNS

-939 MAYSLYAMKLSGEED
+939 MAYSLYAMKLPGPED

-961 QALWR
+961 QALWQ
-966 EIVEQQIFVLCKTKM
+966 ETVEQQIFVLCKTRM
-981 ARSITR
+981 AESITR

-992 YQDEWTVNTTYIPHL
+992 YQDWTVNTTYIPHL
-1007 LERMEK
+1007 LERMEN

-1024 TDTWGKEGEP
+1024 TDTWGKEGQP

-1063 YFVDEAK
+1063 YFVGEAK
-1070 AVEPHY
+1070 AIEPHY

-1082 SRWFSGGKGLDS
+1082 SRWFSGGKGLDD

-1140 EVTSIRGENSVTL
+1140 EVTSIRGENAVTL

-1172 IRRMEASTDR
+1172 IRRMEASGDR
-1182 KMDAVVYPRNV
+1182 KMDDVVYPRNV

-1203 DSKDSE
+1203 DNKDE
-1209 HQLALF
+1209 KHQLALF

-1226 YVSGDEVQ
+1226 YISGDEVQ

-1288 TFDHREEAIH
+1288 AFDSKTEAIH

-1337 WTDNELF
+1337 WTDKELF
-1344 KRYGCSDEEI
+1344 KRYGCNEEEI